1 MNVRTHPLR
10 ALAALAL
17 GTACAVAS
25 AVPLS
30 RPVYD
35 LAKDQLKVHYKAE
48 RDACDAMAGNTKD
61 VCVERAKGRE
71 KVAMAHLQ
79 YQLTN
84 SDKDRRD
91 YLEARYEARY
101 EVAKESCD
109 SQAGNPRDVCQAQ
122 AKAARDKAK
131 ADLKANV
138 AIREAQDDALEARWK
153 ADYKVARE
161 QCDTLDGA
169 AKESCVASAKA
180 RYYQ

>member
-1 MNVRTHPLR
+1 MTVRTISLR
-10 ALAALAL
+10 ALAALSLSSVCAL
-17 GTACAVAS
+17 AS
-25 AVPLS
+25 AIPLS

-48 RDACDAMAGNTKD
+48 RDACDALAGNNKD

-71 KVAMAHLQ
+71 NVAMAHLQ

-84 SDKDRRD
+84 SDKDRKD
-91 YLEARYEARY
+91 YMEARYEARY
-101 EVAKESCD
+101 EVAKEMCD
-109 SQAGNPRDVCQAQ
+109 SQAGNAKDVCMAE

-138 AIREAQDDALEARWK
+138 AIREAQEDALEARWK

-161 QCDTLDGA
+161 QCDTLNGS